1 MPSFDDDDDY
11 DDDDDDD
18 DDYYYYWL
26 VGLPGFCF
34 TPYTSVLIQG
44 TVFDVS
50 FTTKRSHLVIS
61 TLLRTF
67 FFVVFSSLFPSK
79 I

>member
-1 MPSFDDDDDY
+1 MPSFDYDYDY
-11 DDDDDDD
+11 DDDDNDDDD
-18 DDYYYYWL
+18 DDYYHWL

-34 TPYTSVLIQG
+34 TPYTSVLIQA
-44 TVFDVS
+44 TPYVS

-67 FFVVFSSLFPSK
+67 FFAVFSSLFPSK

>member
-1 MPSFDDDDDY
+1 MPFFDDDDDN

-18 DDYYYYWL
+18 YWL

-34 TPYTSVLIQG
+34 TPYTSVLIQAR
-44 TVFDVS
+44 TPSCF

-67 FFVVFSSLFPSK
+67 FFAIFASLFPSK